1 MSSDDSQAIDD
12 FKKAMELCEFNKGI
26 GAIWQFI
33 SIMNKYI
40 DSNKPWALAKENAN
54 IPILETILYNLIEGL
69 RVVSCLIYPI
79 MPQTSLKMQKTLG
92 MEKENKGFYTLKEVS
107 DWGQIK
113 KGWILPKPDSLFPRI
128 DGDKSKPR
136 ETAPQTKPF
145 KPALKEQITIKDFEK
160 IDLRTGIILSAEK
173 IEKSKKLLKLTI
185 DLGAE
190 ERQIIA
196 GIAKDYSPDQI
207 IGKQVIVV
215 ANLKEATLMGEISQ
229 GMILAA
235 NNKKNLVLSG
245 FDREIMPGNPVK

>member
-1 MSSDDSQAIDD
+1 MVI
-12 FKKAMELCEFNKGI
+12 KANPE
-26 GAIWQFI
+26 
-33 SIMNKYI
+33 
-40 DSNKPWALAKENAN
+40 KPPHKQSPLN
-54 IPILETILYNLIEGL
+54 
-69 RVVSCLIYPI
+69 
-79 MPQTSLKMQKTLG
+79 Q
-92 MEKENKGFYTLKEVS
+92 
-107 DWGQIK
+107 
-113 KGWILPKPDSLFPRI
+113 
-128 DGDKSKPR
+128 
-136 ETAPQTKPF
+136 
-145 KPALKEQITIKDFEK
+145 IKDF
-160 IDLRTGIILSAEK
+160 EK

>member
-1 MSSDDSQAIDD
+1 MI
-12 FKKAMELCEFNKGI
+12 KANPE
-26 GAIWQFI
+26 
-33 SIMNKYI
+33 
-40 DSNKPWALAKENAN
+40 KPPHKQSPLN
-54 IPILETILYNLIEGL
+54 
-69 RVVSCLIYPI
+69 
-79 MPQTSLKMQKTLG
+79 Q
-92 MEKENKGFYTLKEVS
+92 
-107 DWGQIK
+107 
-113 KGWILPKPDSLFPRI
+113 
-128 DGDKSKPR
+128 
-136 ETAPQTKPF
+136 
-145 KPALKEQITIKDFEK
+145 IKDFEK